1 MKVTQE
7 KLPASRVGLQIE
19 VPAEL
24 SQRVYD
30 KTLQKFAR
38 NANIPGFRK
47 GKVPTK
53 ILTSQYGRQL
63 RLAALEE
70 LVEDSI
76 KQAIEQEK
84 IDSLGNIEL
93 VSPFEDLI
101 AQYQP
106 GAALTISAS
115 LDVPPEATIK
125 QYTGLTIQA
134 EEVPY
139 RSEQVDE
146 TLESYRDR
154 RATRVPVEGRAAQ
167 EKDLVLV
174 DFKGVIAGET
184 DEEGN
189 PREVPGGSATDFE
202 VELSEGRFIP
212 GFIEGIIGMNAGE
225 TKDISATFPEDY
237 PQEEVAGKEAI
248 FTVDLKEIKEKE
260 LPDLDDDFAEEIS
273 EFETLAELRESLEKR
288 YREEAE
294 SKTATNKQQAFLDE
308 LLKHLEVDLP
318 ESLVRREVDQ
328 MITQTAMRLA
338 EQGMDIKK
346 MFSAEVVE
354 NLRERSRP
362 DAEVR
367 LRRTMAL
374 GEIAKQT
381 SLSVEKSDV
390 DAKVEEVL
398 QELDD
403 TSNVD
408 HDRLR
413 EALEEDLL
421 KEKIFDWLEEN
432 NTVELVP
439 EGTLQKAEE
448 EAEDAEA
455 APESTEAPPEVPAA
469 EAEVEVAAAAVEAP
483 EADPVETAPE
493 EPKKTTKKS
502 SRSKTAKTKADESQP
517 DGETSAEAEASTS
530 ADATES
536 KSATK
541 AKGSTRKKTT
551 RSKAS
556 KAEDSETSDDA

>member
-7 KLPASRVGLQIE
+7 KLPASRVGLEIE
-19 VPAEL
+19 VPAEM

-47 GKVPTK
+47 GKVPTR

-84 IDSLGNIEL
+84 IDSLGNIQL
-93 VSPFEDLI
+93 VSPFEDLLT
-101 AQYQP
+101 QYQP

-115 LDVPPEATIK
+115 VDVPPEATLK

-134 EEVPY
+134 EEVTY
-139 RSEQVDE
+139 RPEQVDE
-146 TLESYRDR
+146 VLESYRDR
-154 RATRVPVEGRAAQ
+154 RATRVPVEGRPAQ

-189 PREVPGGSATDFE
+189 PQEVPGGSATDFE

-225 TKDISATFPEDY
+225 TKDVSATFPEDY
-237 PQEEVAGKEAI
+237 PQPDVAGKEAI
-248 FTVDLKEIKEKE
+248 FTISLKEIKEKE
-260 LPDLDDDFAEEIS
+260 LPELDDEFAEEIS
-273 EFETLAELRESLEKR
+273 EFATLAELRESMEKR
-288 YREEAE
+288 YQEEAE
-294 SKTATNKQQAFLDE
+294 DKTNANKQQAFLDE
-308 LLKHLEVDLP
+308 LLKHLEVELP

-328 MITQTAMRLA
+328 MLTQTAMRLA

-346 MFSAEVVE
+346 MFTPEIVE
-354 NLRERSRP
+354 NLRERSLP
-362 DAEVR
+362 DAVTR

-374 GEIAKQT
+374 GEIAKRE
-381 SLSVEKSDV
+381 SLSVEKSAV
-390 DAKVEEVL
+390 DAKMEEVL
-398 QELDD
+398 KDLEGTPNLDR
-403 TSNVD
+403 
-408 HDRLR
+408 DRLR
-413 EALEEDLL
+413 EVLEEDLL
-421 KEKIFDWLEEN
+421 KEKIFGWLEEN

-439 EGTLQKAEE
+439 EGTLKKAEDDLDE
-448 EAEDAEA
+448 VD
-455 APESTEAPPEVPAA
+455 PETA
-469 EAEVEVAAAAVEAP
+469 AEVEVEAATVETTEAAPAETEAEAEP
-483 EADPVETAPE
+483 EA

-502 SRSKTAKTKADESQP
+502 SRSKAASAEDEETKSEETDASDSEADEDKP
-517 DGETSAEAEASTS
+517 AAK
-530 ADATES
+530 
-536 KSATK
+536 KS
-541 AKGSTRKKTT
+541 STRKKTT
-551 RSKAS
+551 RSKA
-556 KAEDSETSDDA
+556 KDDDSEESGES